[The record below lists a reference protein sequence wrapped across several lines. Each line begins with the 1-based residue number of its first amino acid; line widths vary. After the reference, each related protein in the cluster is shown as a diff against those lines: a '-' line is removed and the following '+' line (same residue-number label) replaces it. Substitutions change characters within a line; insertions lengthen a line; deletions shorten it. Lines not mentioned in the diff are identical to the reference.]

1 MHKMRKY
8 KGSDFVM
15 EIGNS
20 VLTGVAV
27 CLYYLICINNDHEKN
42 FTVYN

>member
-20 VLTGVAV
+20 ELTRVAI
-27 CLYYLICINNDHEKN
+27 CLYYLIRVN
-42 FTVYN
+42 

>member
-1 MHKMRKY
+1 MHKAHKY

-20 VLTGVAV
+20 ELTRVAV
-27 CLYYLICINNDHEKN
+27 CLYYLTRVNQEYVKKSTI
-42 FTVYN
+42 

>member
-1 MHKMRKY
+1 MRKY

-20 VLTGVAV
+20 ELTGVAV
-27 CLYYLICINNDHEKN
+27 CLYY
-42 FTVYN
+42 